1 MSTEIT
7 KVDPKEFGLD
17 EVQVVT
23 IEQAFA
29 PKIAE
34 RDGLAV
40 IYQQVITME
49 LTDETCQKAGEL
61 RRKLVKVRTGIAE
74 IHKTQK
80 AFFLAAGRFVD
91 AWKNKETLPV
101 EQMEENLEKIEKHF
115 ILIEQERITKL
126 ELTRAEQLRQYT
138 EIMPMSLGLMQE
150 DVFQA
155 YLAAQ
160 KTAYEAKI
168 AAENQAELD
177 RIAAE
182 KADAAERERIRL
194 ENEALKQAAIERE
207 KAIEAE
213 RKAAEEKARIER
225 EKQDAILASERAE
238 AAAKQ
243 KAIEDAARIE
253 REKAEAERAKLA
265 AELKAKEDAEAKAK
279 ADADRIE
286 KGRIA
291 AEAKAA
297 KAPDKDKL
305 KAFVTSI
312 ILPVL
317 PELKSDES
325 KAAAAVI
332 TAKFEA
338 FKTWANQQIETI

>member
-7 KVDPKEFGLD
+7 KIDPKEYGL
-17 EVQVVT
+17 EETQVQT

-34 RDGLAV
+34 RDGLIE
-40 IYQQVITME
+40 IYQQVITKE
-49 LTDETCQKAGEL
+49 LTPEL
-61 RRKLVKVRTGIAE
+61 CSEAKQIRLKLVKVRTGIAE

-91 AWKNKETLPV
+91 AWKNKETAPV
-101 EQMEENLEKIEKHF
+101 EQMESNLEHIENHFINIEK
-115 ILIEQERITKL
+115 QRIADL
-126 ELTRAEQLRQYT
+126 EATRTEQLKQYT
-138 EIMPMSLGLMQE
+138 EIIPMSLGLMQE

-160 KTAYEAKI
+160 KKI
-168 AAENQAELD
+168 YDD

-182 KADAAERERIRL
+182 KQAEIDRIAREKAEEAERERIRL

-213 RKAAEEKARIER
+213 RIEAEK
-225 EKQDAILASERAE
+225 KLAVERAE
-238 AAAKQ
+238 SAAKQ
-243 KAIEDAARIE
+243 KAIEDASRVE

-265 AELKAKEDAEAKAK
+265 AELKAKEDAEAEAK
-279 ADADRIE
+279 AEAARIE
-286 KGRIA
+286 QERITA
-291 AEAKAA
+291 ANKAA

-305 KAFVTSI
+305 KAFVNSI
-312 ILPVL
+312 TLPEL
-317 PELKSDES
+317 PELKSAET
-325 KAAAAVI
+325 KAVAAVV
-332 TAKFEA
+332 TEKFKA
-338 FKTWANQQIETI
+338 FKVWAEQQIENV

>member
-1 MSTEIT
+1 MATLT
-7 KVDPKEFGLD
+7 KIDPKEYGL
-17 EVQVVT
+17 EETQVQT

-34 RDGLAV
+34 RDGY
-40 IYQQVITME
+40 IERYNQIIKTE
-49 LTDETCQKAGEL
+49 LTESLCNEAGDL
-61 RRKLVKVRTGIAE
+61 RKKLVKVRTGIAE

-91 AWKNKETLPV
+91 AWKNKETAPI
-101 EQMEENLEKIEKHF
+101 EQMEENLGKIEKHF
-115 ILIEQERITKL
+115 IIIEQERITKL
-126 ELTRAEQLRQYT
+126 ELERAELLKQYT

-160 KTAYEAKI
+160 KMAYEAKI
-168 AAENQAELD
+168 AAEKQAELD

-182 KADAAERERIRL
+182 KAEAAERERIRV

-213 RKAAEEKARIER
+213 RI
-225 EKQDAILASERAE
+225 E
-238 AAAKQ
+238 AAKKQ

-253 REKAEAERAKLA
+253 REKAEAELAKLA
-265 AELKAKEDAEAKAK
+265 AELKMKQDAEVKAK
-279 ADADRIE
+279 QEAEKAEQLRIE
-286 KGRIA
+286 SEKK
-291 AEAKAA
+291 AK

-305 KAFVTSI
+305 KAFVNSI
-312 ILPVL
+312 SLPLL
-317 PELKSDES
+317 PELKSAES
-325 KAAAAVI
+325 KATATVI

-338 FKTWANQQIETI
+338 FKQWAVSQIESI

>member
-7 KVDPKEFGLD
+7 KIDPKEYGL
-17 EVQVVT
+17 EETQVQT

-34 RDGLAV
+34 RDGLIE
-40 IYQQVITME
+40 IYQQVITKE
-49 LTDETCQKAGEL
+49 LTPEL
-61 RRKLVKVRTGIAE
+61 CSEAKQIRLKLVKVRTGIAE

-91 AWKNKETLPV
+91 AWKNKETAPV
-101 EQMEENLEKIEKHF
+101 EQMESNLEQIENHFINIEK
-115 ILIEQERITKL
+115 QRIADL
-126 ELTRAEQLRQYT
+126 EATRTEQLRQYT
-138 EIMPMSLGLMQE
+138 EIIPMSLGLMQE

-160 KTAYEAKI
+160 KKIYDDRI
-168 AAENQAELD
+168 AAEKQAELD
-177 RIAAE
+177 RIARE
-182 KADAAERERIRL
+182 KAEAEERERIRI
-194 ENEALKQAAIERE
+194 ENERLKKEAEERE

-213 RKAAEEKARIER
+213 RIEAEKKLAA
-225 EKQDAILASERAE
+225 ERAE

-265 AELKAKEDAEAKAK
+265 AELKAKEDAEARAK
-279 ADADRIE
+279 AESARIE
-286 KGRIA
+286 QERIA
-291 AEAKAA
+291 SANKAA

-305 KAFVTSI
+305 KAFVNSI
-312 ILPVL
+312 TLPEP
-317 PELKSDES
+317 PELKSAEM
-325 KAAAAVI
+325 KAVAAVV
-332 TAKFEA
+332 TEKFKA
-338 FKTWANQQIETI
+338 FKVWAEQQIENV

>member
-1 MSTEIT
+1 MNMGMT
-7 KVDPKEFGLD
+7 KIDPKEYGL
-17 EVQVVT
+17 EETQVQT

-40 IYQQVITME
+40 IYQQVITKE
-49 LTDETCQKAGEL
+49 LTEATCQEAGDL

-91 AWKNKETLPV
+91 AWKNKETAPV

-115 ILIEQERITKL
+115 ILIEQERIAKL
-126 ELTRAEQLRQYT
+126 ELNRAEQLRQYT
-138 EIMPMSLGLMQE
+138 EIIPMSLGLMQE

-168 AAENQAELD
+168 AAEKQAELD
-177 RIAAE
+177 RIARE
-182 KADAAERERIRL
+182 KAEAEERERIRI
-194 ENEALKQAAIERE
+194 ENERLKKEAEERE

-213 RKAAEEKARIER
+213 RIEAEKKLSA
-225 EKQDAILASERAE
+225 ERAE

-253 REKAEAERAKLA
+253 REKAESELAKLA
-265 AELKAKEDAEAKAK
+265 AELKAKQDAEAKAK
-279 ADADRIE
+279 AEAERIEQDRIAAANKE
-286 KGRIA
+286 AKAPDRDKLKSFVNSITLPEMPELKS
-291 AEAKAA
+291 AEAKAVA
-297 KAPDKDKL
+297 NVVA
-305 KAFVTSI
+305 
-312 ILPVL
+312 
-317 PELKSDES
+317 E
-325 KAAAAVI
+325 
-332 TAKFEA
+332 KFTA
-338 FKTWANQQIETI
+338 FKKWAESQIENV

>member
-7 KVDPKEFGLD
+7 KIDPKEYGL
-17 EVQVVT
+17 EETQVQT

-34 RDGLAV
+34 RDGLLQ
-40 IYQQVITME
+40 IYNDVITKE
-49 LTDETCQKAGEL
+49 LTESTCKEAGEL

-91 AWKNKETLPV
+91 AWKNKETAPV
-101 EQMEENLEKIEKHF
+101 EQMETNLEQIENHFINIEK
-115 ILIEQERITKL
+115 QRIADL
-126 ELTRAEQLRQYT
+126 EATRTEQLLQYT
-138 EIMPMSLGLMQE
+138 EIMPGSLGLMQD

-160 KTAYEAKI
+160 KTADEAKI
-168 AAENQAELD
+168 AAEKQAEHD
-177 RIAAE
+177 RIARE
-182 KADAAERERIRL
+182 KAEAEERERIRI
-194 ENEALKQAAIERE
+194 ENDRLKKEAEERE

-213 RKAAEEKARIER
+213 RIEAEKKLAA
-225 EKQDAILASERAE
+225 ERAE

-279 ADADRIE
+279 AEAERIE
-286 KGRIA
+286 QERIA
-291 AEAKAA
+291 SANKAA

-305 KAFVTSI
+305 KAFVQSI
-312 ILPVL
+312 TLPEL
-317 PELKSDES
+317 PELKSAET
-325 KAAAAVI
+325 KAVAAVI
-332 TAKFEA
+332 TEKFKA
-338 FKTWANQQIETI
+338 FKVWAEQQIENV